1 MGANTPQEHG
11 CFSKLFPTKSS
22 FLIFSSY
29 LALGVSLG
37 ILVTR
42 TQDKSNGYSYNITT
56 AVLLVEL
63 LKLTATSAFYLT
75 RDSFAH
81 LVEQIFHYRT
91 ALALY
96 LVPGVLYCL
105 SNNLTFTNL
114 SHFDPTTYLLLMQL
128 RVLVTGLIYQILF
141 KRNLSRIQ
149 WISLLV
155 LTIGCAVKQLDVQQ
169 KQQTALQQSPALL
182 SDDKFASLKID
193 GNDSRF
199 HFSKKLLS
207 ASRTENIAAR
217 QRALVPDETQGALPV
232 GLLLVFAQIVCSCF
246 AGVYNERLL
255 KDYSSDMSLTLQ
267 NVLMYL
273 DSSFCNILLLG
284 IKGELAT
291 ALSYDG
297 LQKIVLNPSVL
308 LVILNNVALGLVTS
322 VFLKNLNSILKV
334 FSSAIEPVVL
344 AVLCF
349 IIFGYEITLYT
360 ALSIMLVTSATYLYA
375 TNPVAVAPSPSI
387 HHSAGSYNSVTSFA
401 YDGVA
406 ASQKDA
412 NSLIFTDKQMVKS
425 CV

>member
-1 MGANTPQEHG
+1 MNK
-11 CFSKLFPTKSS
+11 FS
-22 FLIFSSY
+22 
-29 LALGVSLG
+29 G

-128 RVLVTGLIYQILF
+128 RVLVTGLIYQNIPTTAQCHNSHSNYSTAVQILF